1 MRCCQLIALGLGDD
15 ALLHCL
21 PPVVNVGGAHS
32 FGDIFGAGDQNKRLL
47 QPRDTAVIIDERQ
60 VRGQAVTRC
69 RWLQHE
75 LRALLD
81 HTVGRTEHAGAERL
95 DQEFQNDGDKPVRQI
110 RENFRE
116 AVLDCTKAAR
126 HAPFERGKIGLL
138 AALVLPAF
146 QRGRQQIQFGKDIAE
161 PGRQH
166 FLAF

>member
-1 MRCCQLIALGLGDD
+1 MVSGPIRAPSPIPSWSASQRLIRISSSFI
-15 ALLHCL
+15 
-21 PPVVNVGGAHS
+21 PVGTGPSAASDV
-32 FGDIFGAGDQNKRLL
+32 GAG
-47 QPRDTAVIIDERQ
+47 DTAVIIDERQ

-95 DQEFQNDGDKPVRQI
+95 DQEFQNDRDKPVRQI
-110 RENFRE
+110 RQDFRE
-116 AVLDCTKAAR
+116 AVFDGAEAAR
-126 HAPFERGKIGLL
+126 HAPLERGKIGLL